1 VEKDDADHNPSQI
14 TLTLYLRLE
23 NPFTLCYRGQRIG
36 HMGGYK
42 LERTTIAEAA
52 KKLEVTQEAIRAR
65 IRRGTIEHD
74 KDEAGKTHVYLTE
87 EEIHNQTEDN
97 AVVNG
102 VVNDYITSLKSE
114 IESLKADREVW
125 QEEAKRKDAIIMALT
140 NRIPELEA
148 PHDTSPE
155 PTESTLRGSEEESR
169 GSVSQNPQ
177 NGSESVSWWRKIFA
191 G

>member
-1 VEKDDADHNPSQI
+1 
-14 TLTLYLRLE
+14 
-23 NPFTLCYRGQRIG
+23 
-36 HMGGYK
+36 

-74 KDEAGKTHVYLTE
+74 KDETGKTHVYLTE
-87 EEIHNQTEDN
+87 GQVRDQNVDN
-97 AVVNG
+97 SVVNG

-125 QEEAKRKDAIIMALT
+125 QEEAKRKDTIIMALT

-148 PHDTSPE
+148 SPE
-155 PTESTLRGSEEESR
+155 PTPEATESSVKDSDTESR
-169 GSVSQNPQ
+169 GVIPQ
-177 NGSESVSWWRKIFA
+177 EPEKVSWWRKILA
-191 G
+191 I

>member
-1 VEKDDADHNPSQI
+1 MVNP
-14 TLTLYLRLE
+14 
-23 NPFTLCYRGQRIG
+23 GRI
-36 HMGGYK
+36 K
-42 LERTTIAEAA
+42 LERRTIAEAA

-74 KDEAGKTHVYLTE
+74 KDETGKTYVYLTE
-87 EEIHNQTEDN
+87 VEAHNQHEDN

-114 IESLKADREVW
+114 IESLKQDREVW

-148 PHDTSPE
+148 PSETTSQA
-155 PTESTLRGSEEESR
+155 TEGSVKDPDAQSR
-169 GSVSQNPQ
+169 GVAPQEAQNR
-177 NGSESVSWWRKIFA
+177 SWWRRIFA
-191 G
+191 P

>member
-1 VEKDDADHNPSQI
+1 
-14 TLTLYLRLE
+14 
-23 NPFTLCYRGQRIG
+23 
-36 HMGGYK
+36 M
-42 LERTTIAEAA
+42 ERRTIAEAA
-52 KKLEVTQEAIRAR
+52 KKLEITQEAIRAR

-74 KDEAGKTHVYLTE
+74 KDESGKTYVYLTDVE
-87 EEIHNQTEDN
+87 AHNQQEDN
-97 AVVNG
+97 TVVNG

-148 PHDTSPE
+148 PPE
-155 PTESTLRGSEEESR
+155 PAGKPVSPVNGESK
-169 GSVSQNPQ
+169 GSVPSDDQ
-177 NGSESVSWWRKIFA
+177 NGSERVSWWRKIFA

>member
-1 VEKDDADHNPSQI
+1 
-14 TLTLYLRLE
+14 
-23 NPFTLCYRGQRIG
+23 
-36 HMGGYK
+36 
-42 LERTTIAEAA
+42 LERQTIAEAA

-74 KDEAGKTHVYLTE
+74 KDETGKTYVYLTE
-87 EEIHNQTEDN
+87 EETHNQSDTN
-97 AVVNG
+97 TVVNG

-148 PHDTSPE
+148 PSDMSSDV
-155 PTESTLRGSEEESR
+155 TESRVSPAEEGSR
-169 GSVSQNPQ
+169 GSAHSDPQ
-177 NGSESVSWWRKIFA
+177 NASERVSWWRKIFSS
-191 G
+191 

>member
-1 VEKDDADHNPSQI
+1 MYSQQWRK
-14 TLTLYLRLE
+14 T
-23 NPFTLCYRGQRIG
+23 
-36 HMGGYK
+36 
-42 LERTTIAEAA
+42 LERQTIAEAA

-74 KDEAGKTHVYLTE
+74 KDESGKTYVYLTE
-87 EEIHNQTEDN
+87 DEAHSQSDTN

-114 IESLKADREVW
+114 IESLKRDREVW

-148 PHDTSPE
+148 PQDMSSDA
-155 PTESTLRGSEEESR
+155 TESRVSARTGDPK
-169 GSVSQNPQ
+169 GSVPPEPQ
-177 NGSESVSWWRKIFA
+177 NGSVRPSWWRRLFA
-191 G
+191 PDS